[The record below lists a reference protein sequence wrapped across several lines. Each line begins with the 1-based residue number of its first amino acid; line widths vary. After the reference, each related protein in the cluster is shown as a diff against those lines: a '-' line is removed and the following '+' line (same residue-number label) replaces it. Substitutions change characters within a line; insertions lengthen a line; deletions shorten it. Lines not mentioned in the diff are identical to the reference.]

1 MLDIDGKKIVGD
13 FMKFRIRL
21 LLAALVCAIPV
32 ACHSGQSGE
41 DGGETGGTGQ
51 PEPPHP
57 AVSDVVAY
65 PPTADGRQLFSRSGF
80 DFAKPGSMSPN
91 QVRFEAD
98 ASAKKIEG
106 FGLAVTTASAYNLLK
121 MTAEDRKA
129 FLTELFSPTE
139 GLGSSLIRVS
149 IGASDF
155 CLKDEYTWC
164 DEKGMENFAVAAED
178 RDYLFPILKE
188 IYSIN
193 PDVKIIGSPWSC
205 PLWMKG
211 GYYGYEGYDQAT
223 LEKDFPNWT
232 SGRLKPSCYGAYAS
246 YFVEWIKTM
255 KAQGFKIHAVTMQN
269 EPLNHG
275 NSMSMYMPWRDQ
287 KEFIK
292 VLGPALEKA
301 GLSDVKV
308 LLFDHN
314 YNYDDKSDQI
324 NYPLHIYAD
333 KEAYEWADGS
343 AWHSYG
349 GDVSELDNIAAAY
362 PEKDIYFTE
371 ASIGEWN
378 YKFDFC
384 LLNDFSSIF
393 LGTLKRGG
401 KGVTLWNLMLDDKN
415 GPYSPHNGSCKT
427 CYGGV
432 TISSSDYRTIKRNT
446 HWYNVAH
453 ASAVV
458 KPGAGMMKISGYE
471 PPSGTEV
478 QMFANPDGTIGALVC
493 NKSSED
499 RKVVFGADSYTVNLN
514 VPAKSIV
521 SALWKDK

>member
-1 MLDIDGKKIVGD
+1 
-13 FMKFRIRL
+13 MKFNLRIL
-21 LLAALVCAIPV
+21 LMALSCAVPLACCCSP
-32 ACHSGQSGE
+32 SG
-41 DGGETGGTGQ
+41 DVGGGGDKGGGAEQ
-51 PEPPHP
+51 PDEPQ
-57 AVSDVVAY
+57 VTDVVSY
-65 PPTADGRQLFSRSGF
+65 TTTADGLRLFSRSGF
-80 DFAKPGSMSPN
+80 NFAKAGSMSPN
-91 QVRFEAD
+91 QVRFSKD
-98 ASAKKIEG
+98 GSAPEVEG
-106 FGLAVTTASAYNLLK
+106 FGLAVTTASACNLLK
-121 MTAEDRKA
+121 MTQEDRTA

-139 GLGSSLIRVS
+139 GAGSSLIRVS

-164 DEKGMENFAVAAED
+164 DSEGMENFAVAAED
-178 RDYLFPILKE
+178 RDYLFPVLKE
-188 IYSIN
+188 IYAIN

-205 PLWMKG
+205 PQWMKG
-211 GYYGYEGYDQAT
+211 GSYGYEDYDPDY
-223 LEKDFPNWT
+223 LEKDFRNWT
-232 SGRLKPSCYGAYAS
+232 SGRLKPSCYAAYAS
-246 YFVEWIKTM
+246 YFAEWIKAM
-255 KAQGFKIHAVTMQN
+255 EANGFKIHAVTMQN

-301 GLSDVKV
+301 GLGDVKI

-314 YNYDDKSDQI
+314 YNYDNVSDQR
-324 NYPLHIYAD
+324 NYPLNIYAD
-333 KEAYEWADGS
+333 AEASKWADGS

-349 GDVSELDNIAAAY
+349 GDVSELDNIRAAN

-378 YKFDFC
+378 YSFGSC

-401 KGVTLWNLMLDDKN
+401 RGVTLWNLMLDDKN
-415 GPYSPHNGSCKT
+415 GPYSPHSGSCKT

-432 TISSSDYRTIKRNT
+432 TISSSDYRTITRNS
-446 HWYNVAH
+446 HWYNVVH

-458 KPGAGMMKISGYE
+458 KPGARMMTVSGYE
-471 PPSGTEV
+471 ASSGTEV
-478 QMFANPDGTIGALVC
+478 LMFANPEGTVAALVC
-493 NKSSED
+493 NKSSEE
-499 RKVVFGADSYTVNLN
+499 RTVVFGADSYTVNLK
-514 VPAKSIV
+514 VPAKSLV